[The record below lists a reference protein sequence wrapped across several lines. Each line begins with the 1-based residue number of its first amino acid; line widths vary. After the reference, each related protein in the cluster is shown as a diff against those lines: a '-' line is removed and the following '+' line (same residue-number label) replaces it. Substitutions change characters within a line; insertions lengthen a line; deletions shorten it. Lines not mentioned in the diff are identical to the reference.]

1 MNAMSDKYIDRE
13 LISNMLFG
21 EEKYIIEFSEASIQ
35 SFSEFS
41 DNFAQFLL
49 ARDIESLRKAGH
61 KIKPVALML
70 NVNVLMDLYEEA
82 KVQISTNQSDQK
94 LKETADTVQDV
105 CSRVVDEFK
114 ELI

>member
-1 MNAMSDKYIDRE
+1 
-13 LISNMLFG
+13 MLFG

-41 DNFAQFLL
+41 DNFTQFLL
-49 ARDIESLRKAGH
+49 SRDIENLRKAGH

-70 NVNVLMDLYEEA
+70 NVNILMDLYEEA
-82 KVQISTNQSDQK
+82 KVQIITNQSDEN
-94 LKETADTVQDV
+94 LKITADSVQNV
-105 CSRVVDEFK
+105 CNKVVDEFK

>member
-1 MNAMSDKYIDRE
+1 
-13 LISNMLFG
+13 MLFG

-41 DNFAQFLL
+41 DNFKQFLL
-49 ARDIESLRKAGH
+49 ARDIENLRKAGH

-82 KVQISTNQSDQK
+82 KVQIITNQADEN
-94 LKETADTVQDV
+94 LVTTADNVQNV
-105 CSRVVDEFK
+105 CNKVVEEFK